1 MAQGAKAAALPGVQ
15 GAGLPPQD
23 PGAGGQTPSA
33 LRTPGN
39 TIAPGDLYPIATPDK
54 VLTKKKS
61 IFIFNLYIHY

>member
-33 LRTPGN
+33 LRTPGK
-39 TIAPGDLYPIATPDK
+39 TIARRSIPDSYARK
-54 VLTKKKS
+54 R
-61 IFIFNLYIHY
+61 FD